1 MAVGFTETG
10 AARRT
15 LKQLVK
21 ADANYRL
28 AKRKRRDL
36 MLTAVQSGASVS
48 EVAKASGVTRDAVY
62 KLVQA
67 SRREGR

>member
-1 MAVGFTETG
+1 MAVGYTETG
-10 AARRT
+10 GSKRT
-15 LKQLVK
+15 LRRLVK
-21 ADANYRL
+21 ADADYRK
-28 AKRKRRDL
+28 AKNARRDL

-48 EVAKASGVTRDAVY
+48 EVAKASNVTRDAVY

>member
-1 MAVGFTETG
+1 MAVGYTETG

-48 EVAKASGVTRDAVY
+48 EVAKASNVTRDAVY